1 MAVENDATRKELNQE
16 KQTNQALRL
25 KVAELEV
32 KLSQKN
38 ASTSSTQSEID
49 KLKNLNN
56 QMSIE
61 IGALKFDMAKQLQ
74 DFKRQLKDKDMIA
87 DKCQEERDEAVK

>member
-74 DFKRQLKDKDMIA
+74 DFKRQL
-87 DKCQEERDEAVK
+87 EAFKKQVDL